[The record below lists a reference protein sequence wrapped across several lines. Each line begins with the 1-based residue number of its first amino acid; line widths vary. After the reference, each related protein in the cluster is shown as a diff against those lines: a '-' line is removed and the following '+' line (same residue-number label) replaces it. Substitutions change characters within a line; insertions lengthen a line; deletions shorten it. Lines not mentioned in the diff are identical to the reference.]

1 MTEPANARDFYH
13 RFLEVS
19 EKLGR
24 PRWEWETPKQHQNAM
39 RSLPLAPVS
48 SIVDAFQTSH
58 YGGSV
63 TDQTALGKLR
73 RDWAIITDFIAGQ
86 DLAQQEGRK

>member
-1 MTEPANARDFYH
+1 
-13 RFLEVS
+13 
-19 EKLGR
+19 
-24 PRWEWETPKQHQNAM
+24 
-39 RSLPLAPVS
+39 LPLTPVS

-63 TDQTALGKLR
+63 TDQTVLGKLR